1 MLETNSSVD
10 QLERR
15 LQTQF
20 LHIRKARE
28 LAVLKRA
35 ELRTA
40 LAVFDSEDTSIVVS
54 GSLARNE
61 FTADSDID
69 WTLLVDG
76 SADPQHY
83 DLTGRIKKVVSGL
96 SVKETGAEGTFSTMV
111 FSHNLIHEIG
121 GEDDTNSN
129 TTRRLLLLLES
140 CPIGRD
146 EAYQNV
152 TRNILNRY
160 LLEDRGFWK
169 GSRYRVP
176 RFLQNDFAR
185 YWRTMG
191 VDFAYKL
198 RTRSGKGWAIRNI
211 KLRMSRKLIYVS
223 GMLACFR
230 CHVDHTPEEW
240 NEFAE
245 SIDRRG
251 KIVEYFGGVF
261 QETPLEIIAHELLRY
276 PHLDDAARKIF
287 DSYNEFLGMLASS
300 EQRNH
305 LEFLVEED
313 AESDDLFQKARGLSH
328 TFRDGLLEFF
338 FDNKSGMD
346 KLTKN
351 YGVF

>member
-1 MLETNSSVD
+1 M
-10 QLERR
+10 
-15 LQTQF
+15 
-20 LHIRKARE
+20 LHIREARGKAIFKRE
-28 LAVLKRA
+28 

-40 LAVFDSEDTSIVVS
+40 LAIFDSEDTSIVVS

-61 FTADSDID
+61 FTAGSDID

-83 DLTGRIKKVVSGL
+83 DLTGKIKEVVLGL
-96 SVKETGAEGTFSTMV
+96 SAKETGAEGTFSTMV
-111 FSHNLIHEIG
+111 FSHDLIHEIG

-146 EAYQNV
+146 DAYQNV

-223 GMLACFR
+223 GLLACFR
-230 CHVDHTPEEW
+230 CHLDHTPEEW
-240 NEFAE
+240 KEIAE
-245 SIDRRG
+245 SIDRRR
-251 KIVEYFGGVF
+251 KIVGYFSGVF
-261 QETPLEIIAHELLRY
+261 QETPLEIIAHELLKF
-276 PHLDDAARKIF
+276 PHLDDAARKLF
-287 DSYNEFLGMLASS
+287 DSYNEFLGMLTSS
-300 EQRNH
+300 EQRKR
-305 LEFLVEED
+305 LELLVEED
-313 AESDDLFQKARGLSH
+313 AESDELYQQARRLSH

-338 FDNKSGMD
+338 FDNDSGMN